1 MLLATTR
8 GRRAGT
14 LGYLYAYGMDST
26 GLLNGK
32 YFNHTRQGP
41 HRPLTSESPGTLL
54 FNVTTPTSGG
64 AANAITV
71 KEGWTALTDSEKGG
85 VYIYKGATVVANLS
99 LTDGSCCTNVA
110 WLD

>member
-1 MLLATTR
+1 
-8 GRRAGT
+8 
-14 LGYLYAYGMDST
+14 MDST

-32 YFNHTRQGP
+32 HPDYACQGP
-41 HRPLTSESPGTLL
+41 LRTLTNASPGTLL